1 MLQSLVVGV
10 GRKEG
15 LDVVDDG
22 VVSLELV
29 EVETLELSVGDGED
43 DGVVASRGK
52 FVLYLHTILTLC
64 DLGIGPWVVNGDVDI
79 VLTERLD
86 DVNHLRIAHVGAVLL
101 EGKA

>member
-10 GRKEG
+10 GREEG

-22 VVSLELV
+22 VVSLEFV
-29 EVETLELSVGDGED
+29 EVEALELSVGDGED
-43 DGVVASRGK
+43 DRIVAVGGK

-64 DLGIGPWVVNGDVDI
+64 DLRIGPGVVDGDVDI
-79 VLTERLD
+79 VLAERLD
-86 DVNHLRIAHVGAVLL
+86 DVDHLRVAHIGAVLL